1 MIMLTVTNEYDTYDR
16 FYNGKVHTIV
26 DLGMRD
32 ETADKGSVCGM
43 AAVYQAGLQ
52 TLLTVSQ
59 IKQMSYTEVKIRI
72 GETINLDSSSSK
84 NSKDVTLLDNFYT
97 GYNFGLLYN
106 VYIPSA

>member
-1 MIMLTVTNEYDTYDR
+1 MSIDRR

-32 ETADKGSVCGM
+32 EMSDKGSVCGM

-97 GYNFGLLYN
+97 GYIFGLLYN
-106 VYIPSA
+106 VYIHI

>member
-1 MIMLTVTNEYDTYDR
+1 MLMLMTVTNEYDR

-59 IKQMSYTEVKIRI
+59 IKQMSFSDVKVVL
-72 GETINLDSSSSK
+72 GEEMGYDKTETIKLSDYDLMSLYHDCK
-84 NSKDVTLLDNFYT
+84 VTPVIL
-97 GYNFGLLYN
+97 
-106 VYIPSA
+106 

>member
-1 MIMLTVTNEYDTYDR
+1 MSIDRR